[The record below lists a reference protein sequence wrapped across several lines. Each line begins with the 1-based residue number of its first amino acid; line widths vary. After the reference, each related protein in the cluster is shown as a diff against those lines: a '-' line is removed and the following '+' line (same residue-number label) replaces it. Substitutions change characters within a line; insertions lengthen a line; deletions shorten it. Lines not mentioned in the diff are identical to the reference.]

1 MMGAAGHG
9 PCTTSGGNHA
19 DPARNR
25 RGTAACRRLHLRPDG
40 GAAGYFGAHRD
51 QPHQER
57 VPQARRAFRR
67 GSGHAR
73 GATAPARGR
82 SIMTPADYVINLTL
96 SVILIV
102 GAYQFYFWCQR
113 NHMTAAR
120 ELGSRIAA
128 PLYAHRNELHAAGS
142 ADGVLRPLSGDHSA
156 ALARVLTAF
165 HLQPQL
171 GQLALAFPALIALS
185 CLFTKQ
191 HYLLDLPAGAL
202 LGWLTYWGY
211 GLAAPA

>member
-1 MMGAAGHG
+1 MMGAAGQG

-19 DPARNR
+19 DRTRNR
-25 RGTAACRRLHLRPDG
+25 RGTAACRRLHLRPDC

-57 VPQARRAFRR
+57 IPQARRAFGR
-67 GSGHAR
+67 GSRDAR
-73 GATAPARGR
+73 GAAAPARGR

-113 NHMTAAR
+113 NH
-120 ELGSRIAA
+120 L
-128 PLYAHRNELHAAGS
+128 
-142 ADGVLRPLSGDHSA
+142 SA
-156 ALARVLTAF
+156 A
-165 HLQPQL
+165 